1 MIGWSIFLTLLV
13 LWGFA
18 WRYQTKMAFGILI
31 GLGLGW
37 YLAHF
42 IGPFTSIQDL
52 PVWLPA
58 TPLISVVII
67 LFVLGGLA
75 WFVPPT
81 DRNNSDNSDSHSAH

>member
-1 MIGWSIFLTLLV
+1 MIFGFAAFVVLLI

-31 GLGLGW
+31 GLGLGGL
-37 YLAHF
+37 LAQF
-42 IGPFTSIQDL
+42 IGPFETIQEI

-67 LFVLGGLA
+67 LFVLSFLA
-75 WFVPPT
+75 WGVQDT
-81 DRNNSDNSDSHSAH
+81 SSEDSDNSH